1 MELSREIKVLLK
13 KINRQGIKNI
23 AAALSLKLLIGI
35 GFLAVLWSLRSYSVD
50 SCLRTLQ
57 EETQELEE
65 NIHLQLSYARERM
78 EMLADIIGNEE
89 DITSKRVLKIL
100 QSGSDMDMVSRLGIV
115 LPDDRILEKDGTV
128 STPVNGITF
137 DALAERGSFIT
148 DIEPDNT
155 EPDRPVL
162 FLNVPVERKGRTEGI
177 LFGVIEPQS
186 LSEYFKVDIFDGN
199 ADIFIVD
206 TRNMEFIMDTLHGR
220 AESDGALREHK
231 IKKGYSEKQTAED
244 FEEGKGGVTAYF
256 STSLNEYLYTA
267 YEPADINEWFVMLTV
282 PESTVFKETVYIE
295 KVLCRLGFYEVVVLI
310 AYFLWDIVR
319 TRKEI
324 QAKEKMATTDLLTNL
339 KNRNAYEQILA
350 RYETD
355 LPDCL
360 SCVYADANGLHELN
374 NSQGHAAGDRM
385 LRSVADAFVE
395 AFGQEGVYRIGGDEF
410 LVFAEM
416 NLEDAAKKA
425 LEAKEKVQKAG
436 YHVSV
441 GTASGEVSAVA
452 GVKVAEKRMYEDKR
466 RYYMEHGDRRKNG
479 PR

>member
-35 GFLAVLWSLRSYSVD
+35 GFLAVFWFLRSYSVD
-50 SCLRTLQ
+50 FCLRTLQ

-65 NIHLQLSYARERM
+65 NIHLQISYARERM
-78 EMLADIIGNEE
+78 EMLADVIKNEE
-89 DITSKRVLKIL
+89 DITSERVLKIL
-100 QSGSDMDMVSRLGIV
+100 QSGADMDMVSRLGIV
-115 LPDDRILEKDGTV
+115 LPDDRILRKDGTV
-128 STPVNGITF
+128 SMPVNGITF
-137 DALAERGSFIT
+137 DALTERGAFIT

-155 EPDRPVL
+155 EPGKSVL
-162 FLNVPVERKGRTEGI
+162 FLNVPIERKGRTEGI
-177 LFGVIEPQS
+177 LFGVIEPQD
-186 LSEYFKVDIFDGN
+186 LSDYFKVDIFDGN

-206 TRNMEFIMDTLHGR
+206 TRNMELIMDTLHGQT
-220 AESDGALREHK
+220 ESDSALKEHK

-244 FEEGKGGVTAYF
+244 FAEGKGGVTAYF
-256 STSLNEYLYTA
+256 STSFNEYLYTA

-282 PESTVFKETVYIE
+282 PESTVFRETVYIE
-295 KVLCRLGFYEVVVLI
+295 KVLCWLGLYEVVVLV

-324 QAKEKMATTDLLTNL
+324 QAREKMATTDLLTNL

-350 RYETD
+350 KYEAD
-355 LPDCL
+355 LPACL

-395 AFGQEGVYRIGGDEF
+395 FFGQESVYRIGGDEF
-410 LVFAEM
+410 LVFTEM
-416 NLEDAAKKA
+416 NLEDAVAKA
-425 LEAKEKVQKAG
+425 SEAKEKVKKAG

-441 GTASGEVSAVA
+441 GTASGEESAA
-452 GVKVAEKRMYEDKR
+452 ADVKAAEKRMYEDKR